1 MRTNPKTVIHIGR
14 QKSRSSADYQSATQP
29 TISRR
34 YVAALIAAAS
44 VLTLATTQTVQAGGI
59 SLYEIAT
66 PDVGLASAGYAA
78 RADDPSTLFKNP
90 AGMSR
95 LDGFQF
101 QGGVQALYGSVEFS
115 PNANTSP
122 RLGTG
127 DGGNAVGWLPEASLF
142 VTAPLGEK
150 FRVGLG
156 TFSYFGAAADYGDTW
171 VGRYYVQKSALIGA
185 SVMPSVSFKATD
197 WLSIGAGLNAMYGYL
212 DTKDAVN
219 NLFGP
224 DGQMTIKDHTWGFG
238 ADVGVLIEASEKTRF
253 GVTYLSPVDL
263 NFKATPTFTG
273 LGPVLGAVLAKPPE
287 LNLGAKVPQSV
298 MASAY
303 HALNEQWALMA
314 DFGWQN
320 WSQFGYVQAGVES
333 IGTTTLNLKFQDTWH
348 GALGAQYRPSQKWT
362 FSGGAAFD
370 SSAVEN
376 ENRTVTLPM
385 GQTWRFGLGAQ
396 YQLSPKINIGLAET
410 FMWLGNMSV
419 DKGGTFSLRGRV
431 AGSYND
437 VWSSVTSLNLIW
449 KF

>member
-1 MRTNPKTVIHIGR
+1 MKTKLGNFAPLLVPGAIL
-14 QKSRSSADYQSATQP
+14 A
-29 TISRR
+29 ISGP
-34 YVAALIAAAS
+34 
-44 VLTLATTQTVQAGGI
+44 QTVQAGGI

-95 LDGFQF
+95 LDGVQF
-101 QGGVQALYGSVEFS
+101 QGGVQALYGNLEFS

-127 DGGNAVGWLPEASLF
+127 DGGNAGGWVPGASLF
-142 VTAPLGEK
+142 VTVPVGEK

-156 TFSYFGAAADYGDTW
+156 TFSYFGAAEDYGDTW
-171 VGRYYVQKSALIGA
+171 VGRYYVQKSALIGV
-185 SVMPSVSFKATD
+185 SVMPSASFKATD

-219 NLFGP
+219 NLVGP
-224 DGQMTIKDHTWGFG
+224 DGQMTLKEHTWGFG
-238 ADVGVLIEASEKTRF
+238 ANAGVLIEASDKTRF

-263 NFKATPTFTG
+263 NFKVTPSFTG
-273 LGPVLGAVLAKPPE
+273 LGPALGAILANPPQ
-287 LNLGAKVPQSV
+287 LNLGATVPQSV
-298 MASAY
+298 MVSAY

-320 WSQFGYVQAGVES
+320 WHQFGYVQAGIES
-333 IGTTTLNLKFQDTWH
+333 GGTTTLQLNFQDTWH
-348 GALGAQYRPSQKWT
+348 GALGAQFRLSEKWL
-362 FSGGAAFD
+362 FSGGAAYD
-370 SSAVEN
+370 SSAVES

-385 GQTWRFGLGAQ
+385 GQAWRFGLGVQ

-410 FMWLGNMSV
+410 FMWLGNLSV
-419 DKGGTFSLRGRV
+419 DQGTDLSLRGRV
-431 AGSYND
+431 AGSFND
-437 VWSSVTSLNLIW
+437 TWFSITALNLIW